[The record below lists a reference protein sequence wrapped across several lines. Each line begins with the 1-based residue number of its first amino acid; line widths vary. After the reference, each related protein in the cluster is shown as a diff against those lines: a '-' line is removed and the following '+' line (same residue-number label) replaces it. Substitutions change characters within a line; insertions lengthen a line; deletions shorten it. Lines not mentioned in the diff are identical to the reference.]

1 MRLWH
6 YVLLPVLPDKMIV
19 SQWREIVAIKRQWE
33 KGTLKHRLVS
43 YVKEYDKAYFLS
55 YTVRVACEMV
65 NRKINYS
72 DKLYWEI
79 VGFCKDAKKSLYEL
93 FDYPEHDK
101 IYLRECLYNL
111 EEKARRG
118 IISKEDWKKIYDKF
132 SNEFDLWKVE

>member
-33 KGTLKHRLVS
+33 KGTLNHGLVN
-43 YVKEYDKAYFLS
+43 YVKEHSKTDFLM
-55 YTVRVACEMV
+55 YAVHVILEMED
-65 NRKINYS
+65 RKIKVNK
-72 DKLYWEI
+72 KLIKEI
-79 VGFCKDAKKSLYEL
+79 LSFCSML
-93 FDYPEHDK
+93 FFENTYPEHDK

-118 IISKEDWKKIYDKF
+118 IISKKDWKKIYDKF